1 MTVTGSCD
9 TMLSKGGSMSS
20 VTVSLGF
27 TMNTG
32 NFESLRF
39 DYGITDD
46 VRSGESHNEALI
58 RVEKIVEKRLVSR
71 IEEEINERHK

>member
-1 MTVTGSCD
+1 
-9 TMLSKGGSMSS
+9 MSS